1 MNINNIPESVNSTAK
16 NLLYSYIPFG
26 SDYVI
31 FTESE
36 RTYVLLLRR
45 IGKND
50 VEKYTVSRVDANYD
64 YYYDVVKSADIS
76 NYTGFTVEYPYY
88 CYSNVNNCGIREV
101 LPCNTDISTFMLLI
115 VASVCVFRLVFGGI
129 RLWRR
134 KSSV

>member
-1 MNINNIPESVNSTAK
+1 MNINNVPQSVNSTAK

-31 FTESE
+31 YTESDYK
-36 RTYVLLLRR
+36 YVLLLRR
-45 IGKND
+45 IGHED
-50 VEKYTVSRVDANYD
+50 LEKYTVSRVRTYDD
-64 YYYDVVKSADIS
+64 YYYDVVKSADTS